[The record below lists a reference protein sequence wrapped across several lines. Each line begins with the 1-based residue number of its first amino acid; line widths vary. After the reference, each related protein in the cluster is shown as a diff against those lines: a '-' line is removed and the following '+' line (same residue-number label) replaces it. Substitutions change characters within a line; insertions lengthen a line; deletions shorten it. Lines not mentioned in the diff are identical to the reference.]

1 MNIHKTRKEVTI
13 VKLKVTH
20 AHFES
25 LHTFISVLKKQL
37 VISLFMIYTISMGV
51 SVSEEFY
58 EYKTRKEFVSETES
72 DNC

>member
-1 MNIHKTRKEVTI
+1 
-13 VKLKVTH
+13 VTH
-20 AHFES
+20 AHFEG

-37 VISLFMIYTISMGV
+37 VIPLFMIYTISMGV